1 MPSQVITIVT
11 FLLFAVVSSHAA
23 DKPVSTL
30 TGRITDPQSAAVIGA
45 EVNLYTRDSMTHFH
59 TTTNGNGEYRF
70 ERLLPGEYLLEVEA
84 VDFGRSI
91 RQQITLQEGSLSTHD
106 VALTLAGHQDEIVVT
121 ASGTPQSVDEV
132 SKAIT
137 TIDSQEIDDRDEF
150 AVSEA
155 LRNVPG
161 LRVQQ
166 QGGPGAFTN
175 IKVRGLRNE
184 DTAVLIDGL
193 RFRDAAAPQGD
204 ASGLLEDLVS
214 TNLDRLEV
222 LRGSGSSL
230 YGTNAIGG
238 VINMVTAEKGGRTHG
253 SLLAEGGSLGLF
265 RGRAQIGGGLKNDR
279 ITYGLG
285 ITHLNVWNGV
295 DGDDAARNTG
305 GQGKVSIHFSP
316 TTTLWARVYAADTFL
331 QVNTSPEAVG
341 LLPPSGI
348 INAVPLALD
357 QLRRYEQGTPI
368 SELNLG
374 SATYIPSANDPDSS
388 RAANFVS
395 GAVSFSQQ
403 ATSALGYT
411 ITYQGLK
418 SHRGFFD
425 GPGGV
430 SFQPFGNT
438 RADYDGQI
446 HTLNARSSVKLGNY
460 NFLDTGYEFEN
471 EHYLNRNFPES
482 ASDNS
487 VVDVTQR
494 SHTFFA
500 QDQVRLLR
508 GRLQFS
514 AAFRAQF
521 FNLRD
526 PQFTPAEN
534 APYAGLT
541 FRSPPTAYTGDG
553 SVAYFFQKTGTKIRA
568 HVGNGYRVPSLYER
582 FGTYYS
588 SFGYSTYG
596 DPRLRP
602 DRSVAVDSGVDQS
615 LWKDRLRLSATYFY
629 TRLQQVIIFDF
640 SGAIDAGTD
649 PFGRFGGY
657 RNTNGGL
664 ARGLEVSA
672 TAAATSSL
680 DLRLAYTYTNAD
692 ERQPIVENIIRSF
705 IIPNHQFSALVTQRV
720 GRRFFINFDLTTSS
734 DYLAPIFNPVD
745 FSSRAYRFHGL
756 VKADLGGSYRWAL
769 SDLRAVRFYG
779 KVDNILNRQDYESG
793 FRTPGA
799 VGIGGVQFEF

>member
-1 MPSQVITIVT
+1 M
-11 FLLFAVVSSHAA
+11 
-23 DKPVSTL
+23 KSTL
-30 TGRITDPQSAAVIGA
+30 IIAIYLVLLAVNSRILMGQSPTALMGRITDPQGRAVAGA
-45 EVNLYTRDSMTHFH
+45 HVTLYRRDG
-59 TTTNGNGEYRF
+59 TTYFRSSTDASGTYRF
-70 ERLLPGEYLLEVEA
+70 ERMQPGEYLLQAEA
-84 VDFGRSI
+84 SGFGISAAQPI
-91 RQQITLQEGSLSTHD
+91 ILSEGQPATLDVSLS
-106 VALTLAGHQDEIVVT
+106 LAAIHDEIVVT

-137 TIDSQEIDDRDEF
+137 TIDSQEIDIRDEF
-150 AVSEA
+150 SVAEA
-155 LRNVPG
+155 LRSAAG

-166 QGGPGAFTN
+166 LGGPGAFTN
-175 IKVRGLRNE
+175 IKIRGLRNE

-204 ASGLLEDLVS
+204 ASGLIEDLMP

-238 VINMVTAEKGGRTHG
+238 AINLVTSEGGGRTHG
-253 SLLAEGGSLGLF
+253 SLLTEGGSLGLF
-265 RGRAQIGGGLKNDR
+265 RGRAQIGGGFKNDR
-279 ITYGLG
+279 VTYGVG
-285 ITHLNVWNGV
+285 VTHLNVWNGV

-341 LLPPSGI
+341 LLPTTGI
-348 INAVPLALD
+348 IDAVPLAVD
-357 QLRRYEQGTPI
+357 QLHRYEQGTPL
-368 SELNLG
+368 SQLNLG

-388 RAANFVS
+388 RAANFLS
-395 GAVSFSQQ
+395 GAVSFFQQ

-411 ITYQGLK
+411 ITYQGLR

-438 RADYDGQI
+438 RADYDGRV
-446 HTLNARSSVKLGNY
+446 HTLNVHSSVKLGKC
-460 NFLDTGYEFEN
+460 NFLDAGYEFED

-482 ASDNS
+482 SSDNS

-500 QDQVRLLR
+500 QDQVRLLQ

-526 PQFTPAEN
+526 PQFTPADS

-541 FRSPPTAYTGDG
+541 FQSPPTAYTGDG
-553 SVAYFFQKTGTKIRA
+553 SAAYFFQKTGTKIRA

-629 TRLQQVIIFDF
+629 TRLQEVIIFDF

-664 ARGLEVSA
+664 ARGLELGA

-705 IIPNHQFSALVTQRV
+705 IVPNHQFSALATQRV
-720 GRRFFINFDLTTSS
+720 GRHFFINFDLTTSS
-734 DYLAPIFNPVD
+734 DYLAPIFNPAD

-756 VKADLGGSYRWAL
+756 VKADLGGSYRWSL
-769 SDLRAVRFYG
+769 SDFRAVRFYG